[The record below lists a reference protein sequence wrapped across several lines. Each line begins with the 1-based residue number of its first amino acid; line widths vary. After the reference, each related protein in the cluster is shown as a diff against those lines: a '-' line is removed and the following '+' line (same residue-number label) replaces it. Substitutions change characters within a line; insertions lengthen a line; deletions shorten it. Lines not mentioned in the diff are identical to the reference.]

1 MNAKEIFV
9 PGERGISAQE
19 TKPSDAR
26 TGMRRANDFCEM
38 CGSSSPSFLPTFS
51 HWSHSDFGERRKKQ
65 TDRLPRSR
73 SVVRGQSFRGFGFG
87 AGGGRYMGPRGS

>member
-38 CGSSSPSFLPTFS
+38 CGSSSPSLPS
-51 HWSHSDFGERRKKQ
+51 H
-65 TDRLPRSR
+65 
-73 SVVRGQSFRGFGFG
+73 V
-87 AGGGRYMGPRGS
+87 